1 MVLLRERPQVRVLH
15 QPVTLRKARQA
26 PLALQ
31 EVSPEVSLVEDSS
44 PVSSSSSRVQAR
56 QDSKWVCRDSKW
68 VSQASTPDKL
78 LNSTKPAFKVN
89 QASNP
94 RFPVSSLSREGFP
107 VSSLTREVSLGSR
120 VRVGFQASRHSLEA
134 FLGSKD
140 SSHSMG
146 NLGQVQASTRH
157 NKVGLVVLEPEQGQ
171 PQVQDMALALPGLK
185 DFSKKL
191 K

>member
-15 QPVTLRKARQA
+15 QPVTLRKASQA

-44 PVSSSSSRVQAR
+44 LVSSSSSRVQAR
-56 QDSKWVCRDSKW
+56 RDSKW

-78 LNSTKPAFKVN
+78 PNSMKPAFKVN

-107 VSSLTREVSLGSR
+107 VSSLSREASLGSR
-120 VRVGFQASRHSLEA
+120 VRVAFQVSRHSLEA

-157 NKVGLVVLEPEQGQ
+157 NKVGLVVLELEQGQ
-171 PQVQDMALALPGLK
+171 PQVQDMALALLGLK
-185 DFSKKL
+185 DFSRKL